1 MRKTGKGSNNN
12 AAQAEYVRLAAL
24 SYSLK
29 SLKSSS
35 YRFVFARPAQVQ
47 RIGCGGWSRQRPE
60 TSNRYLLTAQDA
72 PRSAGSKK
80 QGTTVSVSA
89 NSSIPNS
96 ECP

>member
-47 RIGCGGWSRQRPE
+47 RPGCGGWSRQGRKRA
-60 TSNRYLLTAQDA
+60 TGTCLRRRTRRALQAQKTGHD
-72 PRSAGSKK
+72 RFRLG
-80 QGTTVSVSA
+80 
-89 NSSIPNS
+89 
-96 ECP
+96 